1 MALRTAAVFVLLQRV
16 SSAEASLSTPVT
28 CYILDGFL
36 LLYCIVF
43 TGLFFR
49 EKLLH
54 STFPSNVASNTDN
67 DANGNY
73 EEQNLADPSSGAIP
87 KRRQEEGDRT
97 YQTLGDVESDP
108 YQMIE
113 STKTK
118 SRARKVKKTEV
129 YESLNLDTKTN
140 ETYQPLAKRP
150 SPPSPPGP

>member
-54 STFPSNVASNTDN
+54 STFPSNVA
-67 DANGNY
+67 
-73 EEQNLADPSSGAIP
+73 